1 MRKIQNKP
9 RKDSSK
15 ECNLHTRSKK
25 HLQDIETTNAAALNQ
40 NATQTE

>member
-15 ECNLHTRSKK
+15 ECNLHT
-25 HLQDIETTNAAALNQ
+25 
-40 NATQTE
+40 TQAKNICKT